1 MATEDLEL
9 EPFTDDPELDFN
21 FDEDM
26 VGGINQ
32 EVNDGKTRS
41 PVMDA
46 LVGTASG
53 AAAEFAKPD
62 LYLNVLDR
70 ALPEKSYGE
79 IKSAGRDISKGVHDL
94 YDQTSREIKPRL
106 NQIIRKLESVT
117 PESSSKLKSFL
128 KKWDEKTAAE
138 GSYSYNTEDSQEA
151 AVQGTLN
158 DIFNFQHKQHK
169 VDEAKQ
175 VVRDEIDG
183 KRHKEV
189 LDVSGA
195 MARDVSILSQYTTSV
210 TQAYQKKS
218 LELQIRSYLLQ
229 AEYTK
234 KSLEA
239 ITRAEAQR
247 EAITKNTAL
256 PEFVKITRSE
266 IVQQRLSNKIVDSM
280 FGEGSKIG
288 KGFKRIGDGLSGFL
302 SGAMSKVDMGIMGM
316 ESAIDMKSQMDDLAE
331 QERQLDP
338 SYSKAKGYGEMFGG
352 TAVGWL
358 SSLLG
363 DKLKPQLEKSTGA
376 QELLARVAKLFMN
389 PSGKIQEFRESEAWQ
404 KRVGEFGPLGAF
416 WKAVDFTLES
426 FTDQENHKAFAVD
439 NTLGSLDSPAEG
451 FTKRASLSLT
461 TVIPGYLAQIHRQ
474 ITWLRTN
481 KDPGAMEYDFERAE
495 FTTDKILGIRIASKL
510 KKTLN
515 ASSIDSAQEDAFASL
530 AKDDAYKYSEE
541 VRAGVKET
549 LGRMAHSGN
558 ISYDD
563 IDSMMMTD
571 AYQAASP
578 EVQQAIE
585 EMFYARYDSDTFHRD
600 TMDFTE
606 KMENIR
612 KARGAAQANIDRVI
626 KSYIDAGM
634 GDKITEIYDFL
645 EKDKDG
651 RGYKFDDTKYEKFLE
666 SHKKSSRSYFEK
678 VETEDESEEDAFDP
692 ENEEEYRGLG
702 GWLRRKLDE
711 FMGENAQQRRDRLKK
726 EKEEEEKR
734 KADPL
739 YNPDNETGSDVN
751 TKTGIRESSPTTAL
765 ARLDQKQQGYFKTR
779 SGATENIIE
788 GESRRIY
795 DDDKASSVPLLGYTP
810 KEKEAVEEI
819 EKMKGS
825 KKFFD
830 AFRKTKLYKWFYK
843 KGKGDDIEHD
853 GPMAQDVN
861 SNFGEEAAPGGKK
874 IDLQSMNASFFG
886 AIKYVGEKIDS
897 LGEKK
902 ETEKVS
908 GEAGEGNSNIAKTA
922 SNTGKA
928 VNLLQQILDTNNSFV
943 NQLGNLGGAALGG
956 LAGGINYAKGKLY
969 GDDESI
975 LSMTGR
981 LAGKVFTNSKD
992 KINDLT
998 WFIEKMTKK
1007 GAQSFGYKGIDDLTA
1022 ANLRDIR
1029 IMQQAAKLD
1038 TLAGDIARR
1047 YFDVNPEYAEL
1058 KITDELIEKA
1068 KNRDDSKQPPEKREI
1083 LAHLG
1088 SIASDLTKMV
1098 AGLGTSAFDKLYI
1111 GAGLAKDK
1119 VVKPGLSA
1127 ALSGL
1132 KHLLSFAENMTG
1144 GARGEQRYTP
1154 DDLLNI
1160 RALQKGAKKDDD
1172 NGKRCQQILKQFP
1185 ELEKLDTSD
1194 EAVEAARLAGI
1205 TAANQSPEDRSVMS
1219 YIGNIAGNIG
1229 SFTFRTAKNI
1239 LLEHIPAGLRSL
1251 NNFKNSMLDFGS
1263 KIFNQVRDV
1272 YIEGR
1277 EHPVIRAKLLEI
1289 GEYRDSVTGK
1299 ILETM
1304 DDLANAKGDIVDKA
1318 GNIVL
1323 TVEEMAKGL
1332 YDNQGKKIKTT
1343 LMKGLSFVRDA
1354 LYSGYEA
1361 VSGFFK
1367 GASDW
1372 NFGFDSFG
1380 GGKYV
1385 EENHQ
1390 ALIDIRDILLGE
1402 DEKVRDRLKREG
1414 IMLDTAKASAALGAL
1429 LGDAPQDDKANESKE
1444 QQAAP
1449 VSSAAAP
1456 NAIGALGGMVSSLF
1470 RGGESGKGFFGN
1482 LKDKFTK
1489 KGETSPDGEPVE
1501 KKGFFKGAWSKVR
1514 SAFSKKSDPTEPS
1527 PGTQTT
1533 GPAPL
1538 LLGGPPGQPAPLA
1551 LPAPSGSSAGSI
1563 VPYRH
1568 EGTVDD
1574 AIDIIPETREPSGR
1588 SSKNRKFGRSSTLT
1602 DRIGQ
1607 DDDIIDVTPV
1617 RETIDPDKSQN
1628 AQREQ
1633 RKRISEDKA
1642 RRANTYKSRKGKAA
1656 SLQDDTKSKSRFAK
1670 AKNFIGNAR
1679 EKITQTAAS
1688 VKEKATDFLANRE
1701 SQQSE
1706 TQAGTDQEAE
1716 RNKANAEETQ
1726 NQIREKQSERDD
1738 YSGVDKA
1745 NTAVVAVKDRAW
1757 NDKDGSGTRDGG
1769 VEDRQK
1775 KLDELKQAREKKQ
1788 LAADLSLRYK
1798 GGNVI
1803 DKMLDMVKGLFGGI
1817 AGAVGGVMSLVSGAF
1832 SMIPGLGSAA
1842 AAAGGLVKGALA
1854 AIPSVG
1860 GALWAG
1866 VKAIGTGYALAG
1878 KAALVVGKVA
1888 AAVAAKAALGVAGVI
1903 GSVLLSKVVIG
1914 AAAVAGIG
1922 YGLYKLYQF
1931 AKRNDANEYERLRLR
1946 QYGFGY
1952 NSQADSQNHKVYM
1965 LEAYLEDGRT
1975 GFENIS
1981 KRAYLLTDKIKTE
1994 ELLEVV
2000 GIGAKDEEKA
2010 KIFAG
2015 WFEKRFKPI
2024 YLAHKTALLRQD
2036 PKLKLKEAVGLKP
2049 AQMQAYLEE
2058 TNITD
2063 DSVYNYDVSFT
2074 DGLKQLD
2081 TNTDEIKVSFKN
2093 LIEKARIEAEKS
2105 AKKSDLPKKP
2115 EEDKRAASTKAFED
2129 AQKKTAE
2136 QAEADK
2142 AAAAAKAKK
2151 DEIDKHIREGTAAL
2165 DGEGDGKPPSPA
2177 SGATAT
2183 KPGAVEAS
2191 SGSNKAIPM
2200 ADGELLP
2207 GDSGTQF
2214 IKTEKGTNLD
2224 GLNPLMLKNLAGMA
2238 EEYNQKTGK
2247 IININDAVRDR
2258 AEQQR
2263 LYDTLPKGK
2272 AAKPGNSLHEFGL
2285 AFDADR
2291 GILNEL
2297 EQLGLMKKY
2306 GFTRPVGQEPWHAE
2320 PAGIQ
2325 KNIKLARESSEAAAV
2340 MVAQSPGR
2348 GGGGYGTDPGAAK
2361 YRRNHETAMALL
2373 NAPGKA
2379 ANPTEA
2385 DKSTDATQLA
2395 SSGPSATTNKEQ
2407 KLPEVK
2413 DVAKQTGDTATA
2425 STGDASVTSKA
2436 QQVPASVDSKR
2447 PVLAENTGT
2456 QPTVKAKAPEGEGD
2470 GVQPRAGG
2478 NTKTV
2483 QIDGSVTEVLEQ
2495 AAGKAG
2501 IDPNALK
2508 VVAAVESGLN
2518 PNAKAKTS
2526 SASGLMQFIKSTWR
2540 SMLERFG
2547 PKYGLDPNTSPFD
2560 PAANALMGAEYLKM
2574 NQKAISAYKR
2584 NPNTTDIY
2592 MGHLLG
2598 TGGASK
2604 FFSSNPDEI
2613 AAKVMPKA
2621 AAANQPIFYEK
2632 DGTPLTFSQV
2642 YDRIDGRLRK
2652 KASHY
2657 GLSLPDSGVGLKAPG
2672 SDTGQGLK
2680 QKDEGVG
2687 YAPPSLGS
2695 SAPKSDVG
2703 TAASNEPSYGPKTT
2717 KSGPF
2722 SFDSTSPV
2730 SSSGRSESG
2739 SNPAPVSMAGV
2750 ESILTESVNI
2760 QKQSL
2765 KELTTIASRLSPEE
2779 LLKVVATA
2787 LQAMPKEESGKDE
2800 TPRKKEEVRMGRTI
2814 QSSGSSVDLKRRSA

>member
-9 EPFTDDPELDFN
+9 EPFTNDPELDFN

-128 KKWDEKTAAE
+128 KKWDERTAAE
-138 GSYSYNTEDSQEA
+138 GTYKYNTEDSQEA

-189 LDVSGA
+189 LNVSGA

-266 IVQQRLSNKIVDSM
+266 IVQQRLSNKFVDSM

-288 KGFKRIGDGLSGFL
+288 RGFKRIGDGLSGFL
-302 SGAMSKVDMGIMGM
+302 SGAMSKVDMGIMGI
-316 ESAIDMKSQMDDLAE
+316 ESAIDMKSQMDELTE

-541 VRAGVKET
+541 VRAGVKQT

-558 ISYDD
+558 VSYDD

-612 KARGAAQANIDRVI
+612 KARGAAQVNIDRII

-651 RGYKFDDTKYEKFLE
+651 RGYKFDDTKYEAFLE
-666 SHKKSSRSYFEK
+666 SHKKNSRGYFEK

-692 ENEEEYRGLG
+692 ENEEEYRGVKG
-702 GWLRRKLDE
+702 FFRRKIDE

-726 EKEEEEKR
+726 EAEEEEKR

-739 YNPDNETGSDVN
+739 YNPDNETPSDVN
-751 TKTGIRESSPTTAL
+751 IKTGIRESSPTTAL

-779 SGATENIIE
+779 SGATENVIE

-795 DDDKASSVPLLGYTP
+795 DDDKASNVPLLGYTP
-810 KEKEAVEEI
+810 EEKEAVEEI

-861 SNFGEEAAPGGKK
+861 SNFGEEAAPGGKT

-928 VNLLQQILDTNNSFV
+928 VNLLQQILDANNSFV

-1047 YFDVNPEYAEL
+1047 YFEVNPEYADL

-1119 VVKPGLSA
+1119 IVKPGLSA

-1132 KHLLSFAENMTG
+1132 KHILSFAENMTG
-1144 GARGEQRYTP
+1144 GARGDQRYTP

-1160 RALQKGAKKDDD
+1160 RALQEGAKKDDD

-1229 SFTFRTAKNI
+1229 SFTFKTAKNI

-1251 NNFKNSMLDFGS
+1251 NNFKNSVLDFGS

-1304 DDLANAKGDIVDKA
+1304 DDLANAKGNIVDKA

-1332 YDNQGKKIKTT
+1332 YDNQGTKIKTT

-1402 DEKVRDRLKREG
+1402 DEKVRDRLRKEG

-1429 LGDAPQDDKANESKE
+1429 LGDAPQDDKATETKE

-1456 NAIGALGGMVSSLF
+1456 NAIGALGGMVNSLF
-1470 RGGESGKGFFGN
+1470 NGGESGKGFFGN

-1489 KGETSPDGEPVE
+1489 KGEVAPDGEPVE

-1514 SAFSKKSDPTEPS
+1514 SAFSKKTDPIEPT
-1527 PGTQTT
+1527 PRTQTA

-1538 LLGGPPGQPAPLA
+1538 LLSGPSSYSAPLA
-1551 LPAPSGSSAGSI
+1551 LPAPSGITTGSV
-1563 VPYRH
+1563 VPYQQNV
-1568 EGTVDD
+1568 GADD
-1574 AIDIIPETREPSGR
+1574 VIDIIPGERESPAR
-1588 SSKNRKFGRSSTLT
+1588 SSRSDRFGKTSRLADRVT
-1602 DRIGQ
+1602 DH
-1607 DDDIIDVTPV
+1607 DDIIDATPV
-1617 RETIDPDKSQN
+1617 REVKNKNPGAGKPGSATSGTPALTD
-1628 AQREQ
+1628 
-1633 RKRISEDKA
+1633 A
-1642 RRANTYKSRKGKAA
+1642 RQPTG
-1656 SLQDDTKSKSRFAK
+1656 RFAK
-1670 AKNFIGNAR
+1670 AKGLIGKAR
-1679 EKITQTAAS
+1679 KGIFGAAGAIGSAAS
-1688 VKEKATDFLANRE
+1688 GLLSGVGG
-1701 SQQSE
+1701 QSAGDAE
-1706 TQAGTDQEAE
+1706 TE
-1716 RNKANAEETQ
+1716 RNRANAEETQ
-1726 NQIREKQSERDD
+1726 NQIREEQSERDD

-1757 NDKDGSGTRDGG
+1757 NDRDGSGTRDGG

-1832 SMIPGLGSAA
+1832 SLIPGLG
-1842 AAAGGLVKGALA
+1842 AAAGKAGALVKGALA

-1860 GALWAG
+1860 SALWAG

-1888 AAVAAKAALGVAGVI
+1888 TAVAAKAAMGVAGVI
-1903 GSVLLSKVVIG
+1903 GTALTSHVVLGV
-1914 AAAVAGIG
+1914 AAVAGIG

-1981 KRAYLLTDKIKTE
+1981 KRAYLLTDKIKIE

-2081 TNTDEIKVSFKN
+2081 TNTDEIKLSFKN

-2115 EEDKRAASTKAFED
+2115 EEDKRNAATKAFED
-2129 AQKKTAE
+2129 TQKKTAE

-2165 DGEGDGKPPSPA
+2165 DGEGDGKPPSSA

-2183 KPGAVEAS
+2183 EPGAVEAS
-2191 SGSNKAIPM
+2191 SGSNKAIPV
-2200 ADGELLP
+2200 AGGELLP

-2214 IKTEKGTNLD
+2214 IKAKKGAKLD

-2247 IININDAVRDR
+2247 ILNINDAVRDR

-2348 GGGGYGTDPGAAK
+2348 GGGGYGTDPSAAR

-2373 NAPGKA
+2373 NAPGKEV
-2379 ANPTEA
+2379 NPTDG
-2385 DKSTDATQLA
+2385 DKSTDATALA
-2395 SSGPSATTNKEQ
+2395 SAGPVSTTAKEQ
-2407 KLPEVK
+2407 SLPEVK
-2413 DVAKQTGDTATA
+2413 DVAKTTADTSAAA
-2425 STGDASVTSKA
+2425 STKASGTSKA
-2436 QQVPASVDSKR
+2436 QQVPMVVNSKR
-2447 PVLAENTGT
+2447 PVLASNAANDSTA
-2456 QPTVKAKAPEGEGD
+2456 QAPKSLEGEGD
-2470 GVQPRAGG
+2470 GAQPKSDGKSKAA
-2478 NTKTV
+2478 

-2495 AAGKAG
+2495 AAVKVG

-2560 PAANALMGAEYLKM
+2560 PTANALMGAEYLKM

-2592 MGHLLG
+2592 MGHFLG

-2613 AAKVMPKA
+2613 AANVIPKA

-2632 DGTPLTFSQV
+2632 DGTPLTFNQV
-2642 YDRIDGRLRK
+2642 YERIDGRLRK
-2652 KASHY
+2652 KAAAY
-2657 GLSLPDSGVGLKAPG
+2657 GLSLPDSGVGLKPYG
-2672 SDTGQGLK
+2672 SNTGQGLK
-2680 QKDEGVG
+2680 QKDEGIG
-2687 YAPPSLGS
+2687 YTPKSLGS
-2695 SAPKSDVG
+2695 SPSSDG
-2703 TAASNEPSYGPKTT
+2703 TAPSSSSSPPEASQGSSSTGPVAPS
-2717 KSGPF
+2717 KSRPF

-2730 SSSGRSESG
+2730 SSGSRTESG